1 MPSMRSL
8 SAKSPT
14 AAAAAG
20 TVDTVVRSGGPRN
33 LVKVAVNHLLIGM
46 ILQGG
51 AVLGMLDFFFREVS
65 VKKWWVWVSWEI
77 YHRGPK
83 VRWCQRFVWF
93 HVYSASFFFTKHER
107 WRICFNSCV

>member
-14 AAAAAG
+14 AAAG

-51 AVLGMLDFFFREVS
+51 AVLGMLDFFFGKFLS
-65 VKKWWVWVSWEI
+65 KNGGFGYLGEI

-93 HVYSASFFFTKHER
+93 HVYSASFFLQNT
-107 WRICFNSCV
+107 SAGAYV